1 MIIQKGKFMPT
12 ILSHMAVPLAGRLAF
27 GKTMITPGL
36 MLLGLVAS
44 ILPDADVILLRLG
57 VPYDSPLGH
66 RGATHSFAFAFFVA
80 VLLFSLWICLNRPN
94 RQSSIRGFLYLL
106 VCSLSHPLLDL
117 CTNAGHGASLFW
129 PFSTER
135 YFASFRPI
143 ETSPLSLRRFFGEA
157 GIDVLVS
164 ELFWVWLPAITFGF
178 ICFLLQRRKNAR

>member
-1 MIIQKGKFMPT
+1 MPT

-27 GKTMITPGL
+27 GKTVITPGL
-36 MLLGLVAS
+36 MLLGLIAS
-44 ILPDADVILLRLG
+44 MLPDADVILLRLG

-66 RGATHSFAFAFFVA
+66 RGATHSFTFAVFVA
-80 VLLFSLWICLNRPN
+80 VLLSSLWICLNRSN

-135 YFASFRPI
+135 YFAPFRPI

-178 ICFLLQRRKNAR
+178 ICFLLQRRKNAC